1 MWAPAR
7 EMKILA
13 WLRREGEIDL
23 GIEPRIE
30 IGLALAS
37 ECLPAVELAGSAVPP
52 PLWWSTPGQ
61 FWRAPGKLVFGPS
74 GRRKP
79 TGPEQR
85 ASQSALGVL
94 QLAYFSMRYGL
105 LPGVRVRRILSK
117 IVPRGLPRVNAEK
130 KLLRLLSAPDLIVAE
145 MILDRRVLGKG
156 LKESSN

>member
-1 MWAPAR
+1 
-7 EMKILA
+7 
-13 WLRREGEIDL
+13 
-23 GIEPRIE
+23 
-30 IGLALAS
+30 
-37 ECLPAVELAGSAVPP
+37 
-52 PLWWSTPGQ
+52 
-61 FWRAPGKLVFGPS
+61 
-74 GRRKP
+74 
-79 TGPEQR
+79 
-85 ASQSALGVL
+85 L